1 MTADGPSH
9 RRGVRIQVVGAGMRY
24 ATPYGHVTALDDVS
38 LTVESGANV
47 AVVGPSGSGKST
59 LLGLLAGLE
68 LPTAGEVRVGDYL
81 LSGMSERRRA
91 ILRRQHFGLVFQAD
105 NLQPF
110 LTVAENIALQASLAG
125 TPEDAAGRREL
136 LEALDIGALADR
148 FPDQLSG
155 GQRQRVAVARA
166 LVHRPS
172 LVLADEPT
180 GALDVVSA
188 GKAID
193 LLLRLHRAQ
202 GTTLVVVTHDA
213 TVADRM
219 DAVVTMRGGRV
230 TLPPRGTPSIPEPA
244 RGTP

>member
-1 MTADGPSH
+1 ME
-9 RRGVRIQVVGAGMRY
+9 Y
-24 ATPYGHVTALDDVS
+24 ATPGGHVTALEDVS
-38 LTVESGANV
+38 LTVESGGNV

-68 LPTAGEVRVGDYL
+68 LPTAGEVQIGDYM
-81 LSGMSERRRA
+81 LSRMSERRRA
-91 ILRRQHFGLVFQAD
+91 VLRRQHFGLVFQAD

-125 TPEDAAGRREL
+125 APQDLVRAREL
-136 LEALDIGALADR
+136 VEALDIGALTNR

-180 GALDVVSA
+180 GALDMVSA
-188 GKAID
+188 GKAIE
-193 LLLRLHRAQ
+193 LLLRLHRTE

-213 TVADRM
+213 AVAERM
-219 DAVVTMRGGRV
+219 DAVVMMRAGCV
-230 TLPPRGTPSIPEPA
+230 TAARTKIAEPANGTP
-244 RGTP
+244 